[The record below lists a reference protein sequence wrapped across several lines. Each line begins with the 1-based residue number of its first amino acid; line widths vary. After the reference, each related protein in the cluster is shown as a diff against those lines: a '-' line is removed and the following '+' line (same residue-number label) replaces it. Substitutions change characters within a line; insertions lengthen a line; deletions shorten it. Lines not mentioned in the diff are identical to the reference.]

1 MLRYKSTTNFS
12 GSQNIFVHLPKIA
25 YALMNTLFKLTLVSC
40 SFLLLFGC
48 QPTVTEKF
56 TPVNPD
62 ASPEAKQLLSF
73 LYSIQG
79 KYTLAGQ
86 HNFVSDLLRY
96 DDAVM
101 EIAGKTPVVWG
112 SDFSFNALGGSAKK
126 FQHCGPMNLTVPF
139 TPCDFNGRTTEELR
153 QGMINET
160 IRQYNNGR
168 IITLMWHGCFPTEG
182 DSCNGSAIWAMEN
195 RPSPE
200 VWKELV
206 TNGTELNLKWKQQA
220 DNIAGYLKQ
229 LQAAKVPVLWRPY
242 HEMNGV
248 WFWWCNH
255 PGDDG
260 FKKLWI
266 MMYNY
271 FTHHH
276 KLNNLLWVWNTN
288 APRDIPGDEAFPYEM
303 FYPGSEYVDI
313 LAADI
318 YRQDYKQ
325 SHHDDLLN
333 VGSGKLIA
341 LGEIGQLPTVEQ
353 YDAQKKWAWFMT
365 WGYFVSENYGNTP
378 QMVQAIYNHPQTL
391 TLDKLDFSERTY
403 KLKK

>member
-1 MLRYKSTTNFS
+1 
-12 GSQNIFVHLPKIA
+12 
-25 YALMNTLFKLTLVSC
+25 MNTTFKLTLVS
-40 SFLLLFGC
+40 LLIRLFFGF
-48 QPTVTEKF
+48 QPAVAEKF

-62 ASPEAKQLLSF
+62 ASPEAVQLLSF

-79 KYTLAGQ
+79 QYTLAGQ
-86 HNFVSDLLRY
+86 HNFVSDLQRY

-101 EIAGKTPVVWG
+101 KIAGKRPAVWG
-112 SDFSFNALGGSAKK
+112 SDFSFNALGDNAAK

-139 TPCDFNGRTTEELR
+139 EPCDFNGRSTEELR
-153 QGMINET
+153 QGMIDEA
-160 IRQYNNGR
+160 IRQHSNGR

-182 DSCNGSAIWAMEN
+182 DNCNGVSIWAMEN

-200 VWKELV
+200 KWKELV
-206 TNGTELNLKWKQQA
+206 TEGTELNKKWKQQA

-229 LQAAKVPVLWRPY
+229 LQTAKIPVLWRPY

-255 PGDDG
+255 PGEEG

-288 APRDIPGDEAFPYEM
+288 APRDIPNDEAFAYEM
-303 FYPGSEYVDI
+303 FFPGSEYVDI
-313 LAADI
+313 LAADV

-325 SHHDDLLN
+325 SHHDDLLKL
-333 VGSGKLIA
+333 SGRKLIA
-341 LGEIGQLPTVEQ
+341 LGEIGQLPTAEQ
-353 YDAQKKWAWFMT
+353 YEAQKMWSWFMT
-365 WGYFVSENYGNTP
+365 WGYFIGGKESWNTTEMI
-378 QMVQAIYNHPQTL
+378 QTIYNHPQTL

-403 KLKK
+403 RLKK